1 MGDPFDSVRTALHPA
16 HRASRK
22 RWVPAFAGMSGVGN
36 GIMSDLRD
44 TLRASAAELG
54 FDVCRFASASEPWSA
69 GERLAHFVEAGRHG
83 EMGWMET
90 TLERRAHPTAMWD
103 GARTAIVLGMNYGPR
118 TDPLPEMDDPG
129 AGYISVYARGDDY
142 HEVIKGRLKTLAGQL
157 ASRLDAEVKVF
168 VDTAPLMEK
177 PLAQRAGLGWQG
189 KHTNLLSRDHGSWLF
204 LGVILTAAEIEPDPA
219 ETEHCGSCT
228 ACLDACPTNAF
239 PAPFQIDARRC
250 LSYLTIEH
258 AGPWPVEFR
267 ALTGS
272 RIYGC
277 DDCLAVCPWNKFAAA
292 SRETRLAAREASV
305 SPRLEHLAALDDA
318 TFRALFSKSPIKRI
332 GRDRFVRNVLY
343 AIGNSGDA
351 GLIEST
357 ERRLGDASPLVRGA
371 AVWALSRLLDEAAFA
386 AARDAR
392 SFAED
397 DVAVRAEWD
406 RPGRTTALPVDRLG
420 TTPG

>member
-1 MGDPFDSVRTALHPA
+1 VT
-16 HRASRK
+16 
-22 RWVPAFAGMSGVGN
+22 
-36 GIMSDLRD
+36 DLRD
-44 TLRASAAELG
+44 ILRLKAAELG

-103 GARTAIVLGMNYGPR
+103 GARTAIVLGMNYGPEA
-118 TDPLPEMDDPG
+118 DPLPEMADRS

-157 ASRLDAEVKVF
+157 ASRLGAEVKVF

-204 LGVILTAAEIEPDPA
+204 LGVILTAAEIEPDSA
-219 ETEHCGSCT
+219 EVEHCGSCT

-292 SRETRLAAREASV
+292 SRETRLMAREASV
-305 SPRLEHLAALDDA
+305 SPRLEHLAALDDP
-318 TFRALFSKSPIKRI
+318 TFRVLFSRSPIKRI

-351 GLIEST
+351 ALVASA
-357 ERRLGDASPLVRGA
+357 ERLLDDGSPLVRGA
-371 AVWALSRLLDEAAFA
+371 AVWALSRLMGEEAFGKLRNALLAGETDE
-386 AARDAR
+386 
-392 SFAED
+392 
-397 DVAVRAEWD
+397 AVRAEW
-406 RPGRTTALPVDRLG
+406 TLLPLREKVAAEG
-420 TTPG
+420 